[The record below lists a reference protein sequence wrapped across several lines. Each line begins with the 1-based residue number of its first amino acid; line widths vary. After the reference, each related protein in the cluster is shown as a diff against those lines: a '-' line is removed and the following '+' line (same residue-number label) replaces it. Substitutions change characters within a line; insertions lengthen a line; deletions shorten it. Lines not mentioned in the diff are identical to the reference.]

1 MTQTFEKYKCD
12 CFEVIRHLLVHK
24 DKSIVD
30 SYVFM
35 AKNAQTSNELSR
47 IMVDVRHEI

>member
-1 MTQTFEKYKCD
+1 MMQTFEKYKYD
-12 CFEVIRHLLVHK
+12 CFGIIRDLLVHK

-47 IMVDVRHEI
+47 IMVEVRHEI